1 MEELRDMELDIT
13 DTYMAQDLQHEIMHG
28 IYVSSLAGKLAREL
42 NLDGELCH
50 DVETAGLIHD
60 IGKLRISP
68 YIYGRDENT
77 MQIEELRYVR
87 KHSTLGYEIA
97 KKEGYSENIC
107 DMILHH
113 HENYDGSGYPDNL
126 MGDEIS
132 LGARILRVCD
142 VFAALVSDRPY
153 RKAFDMDQA
162 TELIIDEVKHFDMKI
177 FLAFQSIIYNEKML
191 KDIEDKYM

>member
-107 DMILHH
+107 DMILH
-113 HENYDGSGYPDNL
+113 
-126 MGDEIS
+126 
-132 LGARILRVCD
+132 
-142 VFAALVSDRPY
+142 
-153 RKAFDMDQA
+153 
-162 TELIIDEVKHFDMKI
+162 I
-177 FLAFQSIIYNEKML
+177 FSE
-191 KDIEDKYM
+191 